1 MKTRNYC
8 NNVDL
13 TNAIIDYQ
21 KLCRKNKR
29 NEVPL
34 PTMPKYIGECIY
46 NICNRLTKGFNFNF
60 QSYTYRDEM
69 VLDAIERC
77 CYAVH
82 KFNHKKSSAG
92 AFAYLTTVAINAQ
105 KKRIKDE
112 QKVNYIKHKFF
123 RSQFTNHEMEG
134 IEPNELSDKVI
145 GDYEDKAAAKKKG
158 LTYSP
163 KPNKM

>member
-1 MKTRNYC
+1 
-8 NNVDL
+8 
-13 TNAIIDYQ
+13 
-21 KLCRKNKR
+21 
-29 NEVPL
+29 
-34 PTMPKYIGECIY
+34 MPKYIGECIY

-82 KFNHKKSSAG
+82 KFNHKKSTAG

-112 QKVNYIKHKFF
+112 QKVHYIKHKFF
-123 RSQFTNHEMEG
+123 RAQSTNNTLPG
-134 IEPNELSDKVI
+134 IEPNELSDQVI
-145 GDYEDKAAAKKKG
+145 SNYEEKAINKKHL
-158 LTYSP
+158 LTS
-163 KPNKM
+163 KARPNKIQIRGIKL